1 MAELERLGKYE
12 IRRVLGKGAMGVVY
26 LGFDP
31 FIDRQVAIK
40 TIRKDTLDPELA
52 AQFMTRFKNEA
63 RAVGRITHA
72 NIVGVYDYG
81 EEGGVAYIVMEY
93 VEGTGL
99 REYLT
104 RRTSFDFAQL
114 VTLMTQLLDAL
125 EFAHRCGV
133 VHRDIKPSNLIVT
146 PAGLL
151 KVADFGVARVDMSNL
166 TLTGMVIGTPSYMSP
181 EQCMGNAVD
190 PRSDVFS
197 AGIVL
202 YELLTGRRPFVGTLE
217 SITYKICHEDPV
229 PPSQIAGLSMPN
241 EVDRLMAKALAKRP
255 ADRFPS
261 ARAFRDALNEVAQIG
276 VLVAD
281 GSAATVV
288 NIGTIMLQTPAP
300 HWDDDTLTTA
310 EHELAR
316 FLGPMA
322 RVLVRRAAARTN
334 DRGELCALLSESIDD
349 PDTRRK
355 FVDSFARSGG
365 HTHSGVA
372 HASDLHGG
380 AGVGSGSGAGSGAGS
395 GSGSG
400 PGSGPGSGSGSG
412 VRGAGGASASQPGRA
427 TAGTPP
433 PGQTAPGVALDVA
446 YVEQVNAQLAVYLG
460 PIARVVTKRAAQRAA
475 SRGEFV
481 RMVADNLGTQDRIAF
496 LRELGYAER

>member
-1 MAELERLGKYE
+1 
-12 IRRVLGKGAMGVVY
+12 
-26 LGFDP
+26 
-31 FIDRQVAIK
+31 
-40 TIRKDTLDPELA
+40 
-52 AQFMTRFKNEA
+52 
-63 RAVGRITHA
+63 
-72 NIVGVYDYG
+72 
-81 EEGGVAYIVMEY
+81 
-93 VEGTGL
+93 
-99 REYLT
+99 
-104 RRTSFDFAQL
+104 
-114 VTLMTQLLDAL
+114 
-125 EFAHRCGV
+125 
-133 VHRDIKPSNLIVT
+133 
-146 PAGLL
+146 
-151 KVADFGVARVDMSNL
+151 
-166 TLTGMVIGTPSYMSP
+166 
-181 EQCMGNAVD
+181 MGNAVD

-202 YELLTGRRPFVGTLE
+202 YELLTGQRPFVGTLE
-217 SITYKICHEDPV
+217 AITYKLCHEDPV
-229 PPSQIAGLSMPN
+229 PPSQIAGLSMPKD
-241 EVDRLMAKALAKRP
+241 VDQLIAKALAKRP

-261 ARAFRDALNEVAQIG
+261 ARAFREALNEVAQIG
-276 VLVAD
+276 VPVAD

-322 RVLVRRAAARTN
+322 RVLVRRAAARTH

-355 FVDSFARSGG
+355 FVDSFAKSTV

-380 AGVGSGSGAGSGAGS
+380 SAGGSGSGAGSGVGSRAGGGS
-395 GSGSG
+395 GGGTSDK
-400 PGSGPGSGSGSG
+400 
-412 VRGAGGASASQPGRA
+412 GAASASQSGRA
-427 TAGTPP
+427 TAGGLS
-433 PGQTAPGVALDVA
+433 PGPTASGVALDAA

-496 LRELGYAER
+496 LRELGYAEQ